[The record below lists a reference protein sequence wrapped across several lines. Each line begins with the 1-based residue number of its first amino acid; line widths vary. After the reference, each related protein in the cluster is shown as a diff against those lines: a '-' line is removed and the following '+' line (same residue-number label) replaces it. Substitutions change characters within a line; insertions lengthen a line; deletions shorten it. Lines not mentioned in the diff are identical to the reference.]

1 MISNKKLYSPD
12 TKEPLGESRKNNIVS
27 TFPGGVISS
36 YMYIDGKVY
45 ASVSYEIPS
54 ARGVGIADT
63 NNFLV
68 EVIKG
73 DNFDVLGRNLAS
85 SQTKK
90 YSSMY
95 DYFNAKTRGT
105 SQGQST
111 TTTYSANSL
120 N

>member
-1 MISNKKLYSPD
+1 
-12 TKEPLGESRKNNIVS
+12 
-27 TFPGGVISS
+27 
-36 YMYIDGKVY
+36 
-45 ASVSYEIPS
+45 
-54 ARGVGIADT
+54 
-63 NNFLV
+63 LV